1 MLVVCN
7 FSHVCRCEPGPAR
20 NRELQYY
27 HFIHGHN
34 DSGAWMLD
42 GASRARLVAELALV
56 RLGRTCCEPG
66 IQARSA
72 TRPSLAPDSLAQICC
87 NLCTAVVGPTCSTIV
102 CSAKVSLQIRWSQV
116 SDKAN
121 LVIKRWCKN

>member
-7 FSHVCRCEPGPAR
+7 FGHVCRCELGPAR

-42 GASRARLVAELALV
+42 GASRARLVAELVLV
-56 RLGRTCCEPG
+56 RLGRTSCEPG